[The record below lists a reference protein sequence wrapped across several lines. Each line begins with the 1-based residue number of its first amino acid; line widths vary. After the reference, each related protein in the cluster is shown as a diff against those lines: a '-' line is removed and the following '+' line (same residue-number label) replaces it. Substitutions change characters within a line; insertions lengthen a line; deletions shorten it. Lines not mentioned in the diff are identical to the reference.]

1 MKKPLTL
8 EEALEK
14 ARHYCAYQERCTSE
28 VFTKLGQLGVGY
40 TSQQGIVNQLEEEG
54 YLSDERFAE
63 IYVRSKFRQK
73 RWGRIKI
80 KARLTVKR
88 LPTSLINRELN
99 NLDQGEYENALLDI
113 LLKKKKEL
121 NLPLTQCKDK
131 LFRFAQSRGF
141 ELGLCAELL
150 DKMNQAD

>member
-1 MKKPLTL
+1 MKKPLTP

-28 VFTKLGQLGVGY
+28 VLTKLGQLGVSY
-40 TSQQGIVNQLEEEG
+40 TSQQEIVDQLEEEG

-73 RWGRIKI
+73 KWGRIKI
-80 KARLTVKR
+80 KARLTAKR
-88 LPTSLINRELN
+88 LHISLINRELN

-113 LLKKKKEL
+113 LLKKRKEL
-121 NLPLTQCKDK
+121 DLPLTQCRDK

-150 DKMNQAD
+150 DKMNQTD